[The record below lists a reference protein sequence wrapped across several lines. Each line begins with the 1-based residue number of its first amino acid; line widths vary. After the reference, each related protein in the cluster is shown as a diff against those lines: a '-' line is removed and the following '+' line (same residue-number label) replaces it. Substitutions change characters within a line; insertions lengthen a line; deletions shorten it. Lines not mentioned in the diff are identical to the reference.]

1 MKINILSIFAL
12 LTTLICV
19 GCSNSSNSEDKER
32 IAQLEAQI
40 AELQNNSQSNS
51 SDDDDNDLN
60 TSSQDKSSEVFTSTS
75 SSNSSAPT
83 KNFLGTYKVVDNN
96 GNTFYFIL
104 NQDET
109 ANVKTD
115 GTDEMLYC
123 TWYEWSN
130 RKRGVQITF
139 SDKEPVI
146 LFDGGIL
153 KGHSMFFDFQNEW
166 LYAGDY
172 SNSTYIDSKHP
183 KWRLK
188 VEKIK

>member
-1 MKINILSIFAL
+1 MKIKILSIFTL

-83 KNFLGTYKVVDNN
+83 KNFLGTYKVVDVN

-104 NQDET
+104 NQDKT

-115 GTDEMLYC
+115 GSDEMLYC
-123 TWYEWSN
+123 TWTDYTSIN
-130 RKRGVQITF
+130 KGVAIYF
-139 SDKEPVI
+139 SDKRPVM
-146 LFDGGIL
+146 LFDGGIQEYGPMHL
-153 KGHSMFFDFQNEW
+153 DFQNEW
-166 LYAGDY
+166 LYARQQY
-172 SNSTYIDSKHP
+172 LESKHP

-188 VEKIK
+188 AEKIK

>member
-1 MKINILSIFAL
+1 MKIKILSFFAL

-40 AELQNNSQSNS
+40 AELKNNSQSKS

-83 KNFLGTYKVVDNN
+83 KNFLGTYKVIDNN

-123 TWYEWSN
+123 SWYDLTNINS
-130 RKRGVQITF
+130 GVRITF
-139 SDKEPVI
+139 SDKRPVI
-146 LFDGGIL
+146 LFDGGIEKYGGVYL
-153 KGHSMFFDFQNEW
+153 DFQNEW
-166 LYAGDY
+166 LYAG
-172 SNSTYIDSKHP
+172 SKYIDSKHP
-183 KWRLK
+183 QWRLK
-188 VEKIK
+188 AEKIN

>member
-40 AELQNNSQSNS
+40 AELKNNSQSNS
-51 SDDDDNDLN
+51 SDDDDNDQN
-60 TSSQDKSSEVFTSTS
+60 TSSQNKSSEEFTSTS

-83 KNFLGTYKVVDNN
+83 NNFLGTYKVVDAN

-115 GTDEMLYC
+115 GSDEMFYC
-123 TWYEWSN
+123 TWTDYTN
-130 RKRGVQITF
+130 INKGVGIKF
-139 SDKEPVI
+139 SDKKPVI
-146 LFDGGIL
+146 LFDGGMM
-153 KGHSMFFDFQNEW
+153 KGSTMFFDFQNEW

-172 SNSTYIDSKHP
+172 ASPIYLESKHP

-188 VEKIK
+188 TEKIN

>member
-75 SSNSSAPT
+75 SSNSSEPT
-83 KNFLGTYKVVDNN
+83 KNFLGTHKVVDNN

-104 NQDET
+104 NQDKT

-123 TWYEWSN
+123 SWNDLTRIN
-130 RKRGVQITF
+130 KGVRIDF
-139 SDKEPVI
+139 SDKRPII
-146 LFDGGIL
+146 LFDGGM
-153 KGHSMFFDFQNEW
+153 KEYGSMYLDFQNEW
-166 LYAGDY
+166 LYAGSDY
-172 SNSTYIDSKHP
+172 IESKHP
-183 KWRLK
+183 QWRLK
-188 VEKIK
+188 VERIK

>member
-1 MKINILSIFAL
+1 MKIKILSIFAL

-51 SDDDDNDLN
+51 SDDDDNNQN
-60 TSSQDKSSEVFTSTS
+60 TSSQNKSSEELTSTS
-75 SSNSSAPT
+75 SSNLTAPT
-83 KNFLGTYKVVDNN
+83 KNFLGTYKVVDVN

-104 NQDET
+104 NQDKT

-123 TWYEWSN
+123 SWNDLTRIN
-130 RKRGVQITF
+130 GVRIDF
-139 SDKEPVI
+139 SDKRPVM
-146 LFDGGIL
+146 LYDGGMQKYGSVYL
-153 KGHSMFFDFQNEW
+153 DFQNEW
-166 LYAGDY
+166 LYAD
-172 SNSTYIDSKHP
+172 SEYIVSKHP

-188 VEKIK
+188 AEKIK